1 MLGKIIEALMVI
13 SLFVVFILIIL
24 IYFSDGNVK
33 DLVFWGIILLFNYI
47 GFLDY
52 TKLD

>member
-1 MLGKIIEALMVI
+1 MLGKIIQALIIVLI
-13 SLFVVFILIIL
+13 FVVFIL

-47 GFLDY
+47 GFLDE
-52 TKLD
+52 D

>member
-1 MLGKIIEALMVI
+1 MLGKIIQALIIVLI
-13 SLFVVFILIIL
+13 FVVFIL

>member
-1 MLGKIIEALMVI
+1 MLGKIIQALIIVLI
-13 SLFVVFILIIL
+13 FVVFIL

-52 TKLD
+52 IKLD